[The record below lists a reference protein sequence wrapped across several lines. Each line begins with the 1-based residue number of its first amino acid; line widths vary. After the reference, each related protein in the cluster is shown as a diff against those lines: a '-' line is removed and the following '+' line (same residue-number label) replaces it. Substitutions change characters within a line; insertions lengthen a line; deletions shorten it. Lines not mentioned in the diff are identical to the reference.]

1 MLEKPPLTPPIR
13 RPPPGRYAVA
23 LLLAVTLA
31 GCAAASGQTA
41 GGGAPAATAARLPLS
56 STTVQAQ
63 PPRGSCHARGSGLF
77 TEPDLRCTPGAT
89 NPAVTQADIASTIC
103 RSGWTRTVRPPSS
116 VTGREKRAS
125 MAAYGDTGPASGYE
139 YDHDISLELGGAPN
153 DPRNLWP
160 EPGEHNPKDALEN
173 KLKSL
178 VCHGTLTL
186 VRAQRLIAGDWVTAY
201 KRYVGG

>member
-1 MLEKPPLTPPIR
+1 MQKPPRTPPIR
-13 RPPPGRYAVA
+13 RAAVA
-23 LLLAVTLA
+23 LLLTATLA
-31 GCAAASGQTA
+31 GCAAASGETAA
-41 GGGAPAATAARLPLS
+41 GGGAGATVARLPLS
-56 STTVQAQ
+56 STTVQPQ
-63 PPRGSCHARGSGLF
+63 SPPGSCHARGSGLF
-77 TEPDLRCTPGAT
+77 TEPDLRCTPGAR

-125 MAAYGDTGPASGYE
+125 MAAYGDTGPASDFE

-186 VRAQRLIAGDWVTAY
+186 ARAQRLIAGDWVAAY
-201 KRYVGG
+201 HRYVAS